1 MFLSNENFIFLR
13 LRNRYMGICM
23 GVYEQVCGCLQES
36 QEGVELL
43 EMELDATESH
53 LIWMLGTEL

>member
-1 MFLSNENFIFLR
+1 
-13 LRNRYMGICM
+13 MGICM